1 MCPKDKF
8 VAISHSGGTLEIWNV
23 NTMFYRYNPKAYR
36 ILKNIADSDF
46 IFYYDENWLRI
57 VTLLGIKSEDYDET
71 QKFDT

>member
-1 MCPKDKF
+1 
-8 VAISHSGGTLEIWNV
+8 
-23 NTMFYRYNPKAYR
+23 MFYRYNPKAYR